1 MSFSPLFLP
10 LLELNKT
17 MCFFFTSK
25 PISSPLS
32 KRAFDQGQAGAS
44 YLFSSPVE
52 PGRQR
57 GPAAV
62 LLMIKSLERAGGQL
76 PELRSQK
83 AALPHF
89 IQIIVQNKS

>member
-1 MSFSPLFLP
+1 
-10 LLELNKT
+10 
-17 MCFFFTSK
+17 
-25 PISSPLS
+25 
-32 KRAFDQGQAGAS
+32 
-44 YLFSSPVE
+44 LFSSPVE